1 MVMTSGSR
9 SSRSVMLVG
18 VYSVPC
24 FGCLFGSVCRHRAL
38 LRRIDVAVTVDVIF
52 TASVCELLC
61 GLLGLLLALTAA

>member
-24 FGCLFGSVCRHRAL
+24 FGCLFGSVCRHHVTRSAV
-38 LRRIDVAVTVDVIF
+38 RSCKKKAQGIIRVISPSVRIIAATPRPVAR
-52 TASVCELLC
+52 
-61 GLLGLLLALTAA
+61 